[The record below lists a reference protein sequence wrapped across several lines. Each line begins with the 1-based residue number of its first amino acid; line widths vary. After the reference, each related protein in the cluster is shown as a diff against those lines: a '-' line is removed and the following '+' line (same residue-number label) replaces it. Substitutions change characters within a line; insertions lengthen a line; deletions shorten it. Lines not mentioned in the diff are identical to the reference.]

1 MTNLNAYKFGVEI
14 EFTGATTQTVADE
27 MQTLL
32 AGTGIAV
39 YREGYN
45 HSTRNHWKVTTDA
58 TVTENRNYRDGSG
71 YGGELV
77 SPVLH
82 GEAGLAELKA
92 VLDALNEVDGRAVR
106 VDRRCGVH
114 VHLSW
119 DGMTTDH
126 VKEVYKR
133 YAQYEADIDAWMA
146 PSRRGNNSRWCASIA
161 TNNSQGLRDVAAHT
175 GTLSGMANLCGRYY
189 KVNLQSLS
197 RYGTVEF
204 RQHGG
209 STEFEKIGAWVK
221 FLMGFVEAS
230 KTTRTGTD
238 ITTYKRAK
246 RQGNAF
252 GEVRELFAQKGWE
265 VAYAGRGN
273 WKVVDPIGNT
283 QDTLTGEQMF
293 AFYVDGACNYET
305 GNLTRNARAT
315 MTQEFVAYYQ
325 NLIGDVQVADTL
337 FEGVDQETQ
346 DYLMARV
353 AHFGATRRAA

>member
-1 MTNLNAYKFGVEI
+1 MNTFNNYKFGVEI

-45 HSTRNHWKVTTDA
+45 HSTRSHWKVTTDA

-82 GEAGLAELKA
+82 GEAGLAELKQ

-106 VDRRCGVH
+106 VDRRCGIH

-161 TNNSQGLRDVAAHT
+161 TNNSHGLRAVEAYT
-175 GTLSGMANLCGRYY
+175 GTLSRMASLCGRYY
-189 KVNLQSLS
+189 KVNLQSLG

-209 STEFEKIGAWVK
+209 STEFDKIGAWVK

-230 KTTRTGTD
+230 KTTRSGTD
-238 ITTYKRAK
+238 ITRYKREK

-265 VAYAGRGN
+265 VTYAGRGN

-283 QDTLTGEQMF
+283 RDTLTGDQMF
-293 AFYVDGACNYET
+293 AFYVDGACNYQT
-305 GNLTRNARAT
+305 GNLTRNART
-315 MTQEFVAYYQ
+315 TLTPEFVTYYQ
-325 NLIGDVQVADTL
+325 SHVGDVQVADTL

-353 AHFGATRRAA
+353 AHFETRRAA

>member
-14 EFTGATTQTVADE
+14 EFTGAETQTVANE
-27 MQTLL
+27 MQTIL
-32 AGTGIAV
+32 AGTGIEI

-58 TVTENRNYRDGSG
+58 TVTESRNYRDGSG

-77 SPVLH
+77 SPVLE
-82 GEAGLAELKA
+82 GEAGLQELNQI
-92 VLDALNEVDGRAVR
+92 LDALNQVDNGAVK
-106 VDRRCGVH
+106 VDRRCGIH

-133 YAQYEADIDAWMA
+133 YAQYETEIDAWMA

-161 TNNSQGLRDVAAHT
+161 TNNRHGLRAVEAYT
-175 GTLSGMANLCGRYY
+175 GTLRGMASLCGRYY

-238 ITTYKRAK
+238 ITRYKRAK

-283 QDTLTGEQMF
+283 RDTLTGNQMF

-315 MTQEFVAYYQ
+315 LIPEFVAYYQ
-325 NLIGDVQVADTL
+325 NLVGDVQVADSL
-337 FEGVDQETQ
+337 FEGVDQATQ

-353 AHFGATRRAA
+353 AQFEATRRAA